1 MNRSTLRRRV
11 TVRTILE
18 RFGEDLQLELVA
30 GEGGVDNRVPV
41 PEIHRPGMA
50 LMGYVDVFTF
60 DRVQVLGNTEL
71 LYLESLGPVEA
82 EQALETVFQFK
93 LPCVVV
99 TNGDDPPES
108 LMRKA
113 NEADTP
119 LLRTDIS
126 TTRFTHLFHYY
137 LDDLFAPRVSLHGSL
152 VDVYGIGLLLT
163 GRSGIGKSEVA
174 LDLVERGHRLVAD
187 DLVLVTRSARGVIM
201 GEAREDFSHVME
213 IRGLG
218 VVDVRSVFGIQGVRK
233 MKRIEVEVRL
243 VEWDQKGNYDR
254 TGLEEQ
260 VTTILGVEIPCVTLP
275 ILPGKN
281 ITVISEVIALNY
293 QLRLRGYHP
302 AQAFNEQLKR
312 LLAKPRRERHRSS
325 IRTDP
330 SVARDA

>member
-71 LYLESLGPVEA
+71 LYLESLGAVEA

-113 NEADTP
+113 NDAGTP

-187 DLVLVTRSARGVIM
+187 DLVLVTRNARGVIM
-201 GEAREDFSHVME
+201 GEAREDFSHIME

-218 VVDVRSVFGIQGVRK
+218 VVDVSSVFGIQGVRK

-243 VEWDQKGNYDR
+243 VEWDQKGSYDR